1 MDPCGINVLV
11 DAERKTVNQ
20 KRGDNFKPL
29 FLFARQPSRK
39 IAYFDFN
46 IFVAGLKKYKK
57 GKK

>member
-1 MDPCGINVLV
+1 
-11 DAERKTVNQ
+11 VNQ